1 MPPRKV
7 SLGAAFAGF
16 REAWSPRVG
25 GEVNGF
31 QIKLV
36 KLRGAFEWHS
46 HAVEDEL
53 FLVHTGLLRME
64 FRDGAVDLTPG
75 EFIIVPHGVEHR
87 PSALGP
93 ECEVIL
99 FEPDTT
105 VNTGEVESERTVR
118 DLKRL

>member
-16 REAWSPRVG
+16 SEAWSPRIG
-25 GEVNGF
+25 GDINGF

-36 KLRGAFEWHS
+36 KLRGVFEWHS
-46 HAVEDEL
+46 HETEDEL

-64 FRDGAVDLTPG
+64 FRDGVVDLTPG
-75 EFIIVPHGVEHR
+75 EFIIVPHGIEHR

-99 FEPDTT
+99 FEPNTT
-105 VNTGEVESERTVR
+105 LNTGDGETARTVWE
-118 DLKRL
+118 LKRL